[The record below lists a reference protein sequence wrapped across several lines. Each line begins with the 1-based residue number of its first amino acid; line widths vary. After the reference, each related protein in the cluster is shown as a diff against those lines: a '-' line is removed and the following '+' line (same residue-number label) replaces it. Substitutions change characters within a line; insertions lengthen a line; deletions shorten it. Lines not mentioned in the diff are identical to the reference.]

1 MIHILLLPLM
11 FLFYGTA
18 ADVQIPAAAGSG
30 QYAPIYGRAD
40 SVRVTELLEYAAS
53 LPDSSSVPV
62 AVARRLIGVPY
73 VASVLERGVA
83 DKGLK
88 ERMVVSIGEL
98 DCTTLVE
105 TVTAVTLCRKA
116 GIRTFGG
123 YLDMLAGLRY
133 RNGENRGYAS
143 RLHYFTDWILDNG
156 RMGFVREISSRE
168 SPFSSVQTISLGYMT
183 SHPQAYRALRENGS
197 LVPVIRETEKAL
209 NGRRFRFIPKDMVGH
224 SSVRRFVRDGDIIAI
239 TCRKAGLDIA
249 HVGFAVWHKDG
260 LHLLNASSVHHKV
273 VEEPMLLAEYLKRHP
288 SHTGI
293 RVLRIL

>member
-1 MIHILLLPLM
+1 
-11 FLFYGTA
+11 
-18 ADVQIPAAAGSG
+18 
-30 QYAPIYGRAD
+30 
-40 SVRVTELLEYAAS
+40 
-53 LPDSSSVPV
+53 
-62 AVARRLIGVPY
+62 
-73 VASVLERGVA
+73 
-83 DKGLK
+83 
-88 ERMVVSIGEL
+88 
-98 DCTTLVE
+98 
-105 TVTAVTLCRKA
+105 
-116 GIRTFGG
+116 
-123 YLDMLAGLRY
+123 
-133 RNGENRGYAS
+133 
-143 RLHYFTDWILDNG
+143 
-156 RMGFVREISSRE
+156 MGFVREISSRE

-183 SHPQAYRALRENGS
+183 SHLQAYRALRENGS

-260 LHLLNASSVHHKV
+260 LHLLNASSIHHKV